1 LLAAAMLTG
10 TENVAPWQLL
20 SEALTILTLPLSVT
34 CEELFAGT
42 AMLRPVWSV

>member
-1 LLAAAMLTG
+1 MLTG

-20 SEALTILTLPLSVT
+20 SEALVILTLPLSVT